1 MLIGKGM
8 LIGNVVGLALCA
20 VQQYGHVFRLD
31 PATYYVDYVPVEW
44 GLGWWL
50 LLNVAV
56 MAVSVAM
63 LIGPSY
69 LISHIHP
76 ARSIRWE

>member
-1 MLIGKGM
+1 M
-8 LIGNVVGLALCA
+8 
-20 VQQYGHVFRLD
+20 
-31 PATYYVDYVPVEW
+31 EW
-44 GLGWWL
+44 DLGWWL

-56 MAVSVAM
+56 MAVSVGM
-63 LIGPSY
+63 LIGPSF

>member
-1 MLIGKGM
+1 VQGRWHLIP
-8 LIGNVVGLALCA
+8 
-20 VQQYGHVFRLD
+20 LD
-31 PATYYVDYVPVEW
+31 PATYYVDFVPMEW

-50 LLNVAV
+50 LLNVAL
-56 MAVSVAM
+56 MAVSVGM
-63 LIGPSY
+63 LIGPSF